1 MSKVTAQEVQGSL
14 FEEDYLIRTLGSIA
28 QQADV
33 ALTELVANAWDAGA
47 SEVKIHIP
55 LEKGKLL
62 TIEDDGSG
70 MTLEQF
76 KRRWMTLAYDRIRHQ
91 GDKAEFP
98 PERDTWRRW
107 AYGRN
112 GVGRHGL
119 LCFADRYEVDTW
131 KNGAGGQ
138 FHISTQSGSNPFVLL
153 QEKAITSPGHGTH
166 LKATIQRHL
175 PDPDKI
181 REVLSARF
189 LHDPKF
195 TVYVNGKTVPL
206 ADHPGLIDQ
215 TPIVIS
221 DSIKLEAMFIDSSK
235 AARTIQRQGI
245 AFWVGGRLVGE
256 PSWALGNRLTADGR
270 TNFARRYT
278 VVIKTDDLFDQI
290 QPDWSGFKKTDTM
303 EKVFAA
309 VDEHV
314 RSILV
319 KVSTERIQD
328 TKEAVY
334 AEHTQEI
341 KDLRPLARLEVKQFV
356 DEITSRNPT
365 VQQEVLSL
373 AVKAVINIEQ
383 ARNGAS
389 LLKKLSELSEE
400 DIDGLNRLLN
410 EWDVRDALTVLDE
423 IDRRISIIEAIK
435 RLSKDEKVDELKTLH
450 PLITESRWLFGPE
463 YDTPEY
469 ASNVSLVNAVEKV
482 FGQKLEKQAF
492 INPRKRPD
500 LVVLHDAS
508 LGATAVEAF
517 NDDTGLSHLQH
528 VMIIELKRGQMTI
541 GRDEMTQATNYVEDL
556 LGCGL
561 LDGPPTIKAY
571 VVGHAL
577 DDKTSHKRII
587 DQNGFV
593 YAATYGQLVR
603 TAERRLFKLREKLAD
618 RYDDLP
624 DDLLVR
630 RTFGE
635 GVQPILLS
643 DK

>member
-1 MSKVTAQEVQGSL
+1 MSSEKTESVQGSL
-14 FEEDYLIRTLGSIA
+14 FEEDYLIRTLGNIA
-28 QQADV
+28 QQPDV

-70 MTLEQF
+70 MAVEQF
-76 KRRWMTLAYDRIRHQ
+76 KRRWMTLAYDRLKHQ

-98 PERDTWRRW
+98 PERNTWRRW

-119 LCFADRYEVDTW
+119 LCFADRYEVETW
-131 KNGAGGQ
+131 RDGIGGK
-138 FHISTQSGSNPFVLL
+138 FLISTQSGSNPFVLMHE
-153 QEKAITSPGHGTH
+153 QSISCKGHGT
-166 LKATIQRHL
+166 LLQATVQRHL
-175 PDPDKI
+175 PDADRI
-181 REVLSARF
+181 RDVLSARF
-189 LHDPKF
+189 LHDPNF
-195 TVYVNGKTVPL
+195 TVFVNGKSVPL
-206 ADHPGLIDQ
+206 SDHPGLIDQ
-215 TPIVIS
+215 TSIEVS
-221 DSIKLEAMFIDSSK
+221 DTIKLDAMFIDSSK

-256 PSWALGNRLTADGR
+256 PSWVLGNRLSADGR
-270 TNFARRYT
+270 THFAKRYT
-278 VVIKTDDLFDQI
+278 FVIKTDDIFNQV
-290 QPDWSGFKKTDTM
+290 QPDWSGFKKSELMDQ
-303 EKVFAA
+303 VYSA

-314 RSILV
+314 RCMLA
-319 KVSTERIQD
+319 KVSTERIED

-334 AEHTQEI
+334 SEHTQEI
-341 KDLRPLARLEVKQFV
+341 RDLRPLARLEVKQFV
-356 DEITSRNPT
+356 EEITARNPT
-365 VQQEVLSL
+365 VQPEVLSI

-383 ARNGAS
+383 ARSGAS
-389 LLKKLSELSEE
+389 LLKKLATLSEE
-400 DIDGLNRLLN
+400 DIDGINRLLD

-423 IDRRISIIEAIK
+423 IDRRISVIEAIK
-435 RLSKDEKVDELKTLH
+435 RLSKDDKVDELKTLH

-517 NDDTGLSHLQH
+517 NDETGLSHLQH
-528 VMIIELKRGQMTI
+528 VMVIELKRGQKTI

-561 LDGPPTIKAY
+561 LEGPPTIKAY

-577 DDKTSHKRII
+577 DDKTSHTRKIA
-587 DQNGFV
+587 DNGFV
-593 YAATYGQLVR
+593 HAATYGQLVR
-603 TAERRLFKLREKLAD
+603 TAERRLFKLREKLVD
-618 RYDDLP
+618 RYDGLP
-624 DDLLVR
+624 DDILLSKSTDV
-630 RTFGE
+630 E
-635 GVQPILLS
+635 IQPILLQ
-643 DK
+643 

>member
-1 MSKVTAQEVQGSL
+1 MAKNMAEEVQGSL

-28 QQADV
+28 QQPDV

-55 LEKGKLL
+55 LEKGKPL

-70 MTLEQF
+70 MTVEQF
-76 KRRWMTLAYDRIRHQ
+76 KRRWMTLAYDRLKHQ

-98 PERDTWRRW
+98 PERNKWRRW

-119 LCFADRYEVDTW
+119 LCFADRYEVETW
-131 KNGAGGQ
+131 KDGTGGK
-138 FHISTQSGSNPFVLL
+138 FLISTQSGSNPFVLL
-153 QEKAITSPGHGTH
+153 QEQPISIPGHGT
-166 LKATIQRHL
+166 LLQATVQRHL
-175 PDPDKI
+175 PDADRI
-181 REVLSARF
+181 RDVLSARF
-189 LHDPKF
+189 LHDPNF
-195 TVYVNGKTVPL
+195 TVFVNGKTVPL
-206 ADHPGLIDQ
+206 SDHPGLIDQ
-215 TPIVIS
+215 TSIDVS
-221 DSIKLEAMFIDSSK
+221 GIKLDAMFIDSSK

-256 PSWALGNRLTADGR
+256 PSWVLGNRLCADGR
-270 TNFARRYT
+270 THFAKRYT
-278 VVIKTDDLFDQI
+278 FVVKTDDLFNQV
-290 QPDWSGFKKTDTM
+290 QPDWSGFKKTEIMD
-303 EKVFAA
+303 KVHTAI
-309 VDEHV
+309 DEHV
-314 RSILV
+314 RCMLA

-334 AEHTQEI
+334 SEHTQDMRE
-341 KDLRPLARLEVKQFV
+341 LRPLARLEVKQFV
-356 DEITSRNPT
+356 DEITARNPT
-365 VQQEVLSL
+365 VQPEVLSI

-383 ARNGAS
+383 ARSGAS
-389 LLKKLSELSEE
+389 LLKKLSTLSEE
-400 DIDGLNRLLN
+400 DIEGINRLLD

-423 IDRRISIIEAIK
+423 IDRRISVIEAIK

-492 INPRKRPD
+492 INPKKRPD

-517 NDDTGLSHLQH
+517 NDETGLSHLQH
-528 VMIIELKRGQMTI
+528 VMVIELKRGQKTI

-577 DDKTSHKRII
+577 DDKTSHTRKIA
-587 DQNGFV
+587 DNGFV

-624 DDLLVR
+624 DDTLFRKSTDV
-630 RTFGE
+630 E
-635 GVQPILLS
+635 VQPILLQ
-643 DK
+643 